1 MTPSTSN
8 SQLRTPGSP
17 SHAPNS
23 ELRAP
28 NSPSAVPNS
37 ELRTPNFL
45 PLPFPLRVA
54 FRYLAPGRT
63 KPFSLAVLIGTG
75 AASLG
80 LGTLGILLR
89 TLLRED
95 PAAAAFSPQALVS
108 ALLVAL
114 GVWLLLALVLLLI
127 QRLGLSVNTVVSTA
141 GVAVGVW
148 ALIVV
153 IAVMT
158 GFQEDMRRKIL
169 GVTSHAVILPFAPGL
184 SEAGRMAEK
193 ARQVPGVTGVT
204 PFVLSQVML
213 SAGDRVAG
221 VVARGI
227 DPSTEGQVTEIGGNM
242 AQGRLENL
250 APGSKPPARPGII
263 LGKELAARL
272 SVFVGEPVTMIS
284 PLGTPGPLGMQIP
297 RMKLFNV
304 VGIFDVGMFEYD
316 STLAYLHIR
325 EAQQFFKMEDRVTG
339 LELRVADVDGAD
351 RIAKA
356 AQNALGPHVYA
367 RDWMQ
372 MNRNLFS
379 ALKLEK
385 IVMFII
391 LTLIII
397 VAAFNII
404 ATATMLVA
412 EKQREIAI
420 LAAMGAT
427 RRMIRSIFLGIGAI
441 IGAVGTTIGV
451 VTGALSSH
459 ILAKYQIITL
469 PADIYYISHFPVLL
483 RAGDVVLIAAA
494 AMAISFAATIHPS
507 WRASRLD
514 PIEALRYE

>member
-1 MTPSTSN
+1 MK
-8 SQLRTPGSP
+8 
-17 SHAPNS
+17 
-23 ELRAP
+23 
-28 NSPSAVPNS
+28 
-37 ELRTPNFL
+37 
-45 PLPFPLRVA
+45 LPFSIRVA
-54 FRYLAPGRT
+54 LRYLAPGRT
-63 KPFSLAVLIGTG
+63 KPFSATALIGTAG
-75 AASLG
+75 ASLG

-89 TLLRED
+89 TFLRDD

-108 ALLVAL
+108 VLLVAL
-114 GVWLLLALVLLLI
+114 GVWLLLALILLLI
-127 QRLGLSVNTVVSTA
+127 QRFGLSVNTVVSTA

-184 SEAGRMAEK
+184 PEAGRTAEK
-193 ARQVPGVTGVT
+193 ARTVPGVTGVT

-227 DPSTEGQVTEIGGNM
+227 DPSTEVQVTEIGRKM

-250 APGSKPPARPGII
+250 LPGSKPPARPGII

-272 SVFVGEPVTMIS
+272 GVFIGDPVTMIS
-284 PLGTPGPLGMQIP
+284 PMGTPGPLGMQIP
-297 RMKLFNV
+297 RMKIFDV

-316 STLAYLHIR
+316 STLAFLHIR
-325 EAQQFFKMEDRVTG
+325 EAQSFFKMEDRVTG
-339 LELRVADVDGAD
+339 LELRVADIDRAD
-351 RIAKA
+351 ETAKA
-356 AQNALGPHVYA
+356 VQDALGPNVYA

-391 LTLIII
+391 LTLIIV

-427 RRMIRSIFLGIGAI
+427 RGMIRSIFLGIGAV
-441 IGAVGTTIGV
+441 IGAVGTAIGV
-451 VTGALSSH
+451 VTGSLSCY

-514 PIEALRYE
+514 PVEALRYE

>member
-1 MTPSTSN
+1 MTPSPSS
-8 SQLRTPGSP
+8 SQLRTPS
-17 SHAPNS
+17 SFS
-23 ELRAP
+23 
-28 NSPSAVPNS
+28 
-37 ELRTPNFL
+37 
-45 PLPFPLRVA
+45 LPFSFRVA
-54 FRYLAPGRT
+54 LRYLAPGRT
-63 KPFSLAVLIGTG
+63 KPFSPRILLVTG
-75 AASLG
+75 GASLG

-89 TLLRED
+89 TFLRDD
-95 PAAAAFSPQALVS
+95 PASAAFSPQALVS

-114 GVWLLLALVLLLI
+114 GIWLFLALILLLSR
-127 QRLGLSVNTVVSTA
+127 RLGTSVNTVVSTG

-158 GFQEDMRRKIL
+158 GFQEDMRKKIL

-193 ARQVPGVTGVT
+193 ARKVPGVTGVT

-227 DPSTEGQVTEIGGNM
+227 DPSTEVQVTEIGRKM
-242 AQGRLENL
+242 AQGRLEGL
-250 APGSKPPARPGII
+250 APAPPPARPGIV

-272 SVFVGEPVTMIS
+272 GVFAGDAVTMIS
-284 PLGTPGPLGMQIP
+284 PMGTPGPLGMQIP
-297 RMKLFNV
+297 RMKVFDV
-304 VGIFDVGMFEYD
+304 VGIFDVGMYEYD
-316 STLAYLHIR
+316 STLAFLHIR
-325 EAQQFFKMEDRVTG
+325 EAQSFFKMEDRVTG
-339 LELRVADVDGAD
+339 LELRVADIDRAD
-351 RIAKA
+351 ETAKA
-356 AQNALGPHVYA
+356 VQNALGPHVYA

-385 IVMFII
+385 IVMFVI
-391 LTLIII
+391 LTLIIV
-397 VAAFNII
+397 VAAFNIV

-427 RRMIRSIFLGIGAI
+427 RGMIRSIFLGIGAV
-441 IGAVGTTIGV
+441 IGAVGTSIGV
-451 VTGALSSH
+451 ATGALTCH
-459 ILAKYQIITL
+459 ILSKYQIVTL

-483 RAGDVVLIAAA
+483 RTGDVVLIATAA
-494 AMAISFAATIHPS
+494 IAISFAATIHPS

-514 PIEALRYE
+514 PVEALRYE